1 MRKACSSP
9 ADGCC
14 RSLFHLGSGIFCLG
28 CRFVG
33 LGCGFRGGLGLFLQ
47 PGYGSFRFLG
57 GSLGSGGGIAR
68 RLPYQ
73 IQGYVHHLAVLL
85 TGQ

>member
-1 MRKACSSP
+1 MRKTCGSS

-33 LGCGFRGGLGLFLQ
+33 LGGRFCRGLGLFLQ
-47 PGYGSFRFLG
+47 SGYGSFRFLG
-57 GSLGSGGGIAR
+57 GSLGTGGGIVR
-68 RLPYQ
+68 RLAYQ
-73 IQGYVHHLAVLL
+73 FQGDVHHLAVLL